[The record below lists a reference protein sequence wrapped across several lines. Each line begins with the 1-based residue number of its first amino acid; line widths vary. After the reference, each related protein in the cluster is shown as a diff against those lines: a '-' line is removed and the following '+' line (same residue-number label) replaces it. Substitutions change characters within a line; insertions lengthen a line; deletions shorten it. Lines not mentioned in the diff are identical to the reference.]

1 MESWRQKELTIF
13 FYKNRSFIGKF
24 IDRSLE
30 RRVLNVLAELKK
42 PFQYPMGEGRG
53 TEKTNF
59 RKKAAKPVDSFAT
72 VKRLWSYLSRKKGL
86 LLLVFIMVVLST
98 GLGLL
103 GPILIG
109 KAIDDYIVARKTD
122 GLLPFLLLLVFV
134 YIFYAAASF
143 LQNFWMI
150 SIAQKTVYTLRID
163 LFRQLHRL
171 PIRYFDKRQYGE
183 IMSRVTNDIENI
195 SSTLNSSVIQITTS
209 ILMLIGTISVMIWMS
224 PLLTLITLLIVPIMF
239 AGMKWIT
246 NRTGKAFK
254 QQQQNLGALNGFIE
268 ETISGQ
274 KIVKTFSQ
282 EKTVMEK
289 FMAENEKLRRSG
301 FWAQTFSGFIPKLMH
316 LLNNLSFALIA
327 GVGGI
332 LAVKGIVSIGVIVV
346 FTEYARQF
354 TRPLND
360 LANQFNTLLSA
371 VAGAERVF
379 EILDERIETDDEA
392 EGNAEFPRIK
402 GDVRFEHVS
411 FSYEKEGDTVTDISF
426 HARPGEMIALVG
438 PTGAGK
444 TTIINLL
451 ARFYEKD
458 DGQIFID
465 GQEIGK
471 IRREDLRR
479 QLGFV
484 LQDSFLFEASI
495 RENIRY
501 GRLDATDE
509 EVEKAAR
516 IANAHSFIM
525 KLPDGY
531 DTVLK
536 QDGSGISQGQKQLLS
551 IARAILVNPA
561 ILILDEASS
570 NIDTIT
576 ELKIQEALGRLM
588 AGRTSFVIAH
598 RLNTVQ
604 QADQILVLDQG
615 KLIEKGNHHNLL
627 AAKGFY
633 YELYKSQ
640 LKKGAL

>member
-1 MESWRQKELTIF
+1 
-13 FYKNRSFIGKF
+13 
-24 IDRSLE
+24 
-30 RRVLNVLAELKK
+30 VLAELKK